1 MKKISIASATCIALA
16 LWSSFA
22 SAADMPLKAPPAAP
36 AVSTWTGFYLGVQGG
51 GVFSHEVGT
60 TLFSTVLSTAGS
72 QTAGDVDGAVGG
84 FEVGYNYQ
92 LSQSWLIGVQGD
104 WSWTGA
110 NGSTSRASNIAGI
123 TLNGTTNDR
132 WIATATGRVG
142 YLTNDWLLY
151 GKAGGAWMRA
161 NYGANAMAGPVFL
174 EVGTTS
180 VTRSGFTAGI
190 GVEHKLSRN
199 ITGKIE
205 YDYLDFGTKQVLFTF
220 PGIGSNGANVRTQM
234 SELLVGISY
243 LLQP

>member
-1 MKKISIASATCIALA
+1 MNIFKIVSVVCVALA
-16 LWSSFA
+16 LGSSCA
-22 SAADMPLKAPPAAP
+22 WAADMALKAPPP
-36 AVSTWTGFYLGVQGG
+36 PPVVSTWTGFYVGVQGG

-72 QTAGDVDGAVGG
+72 QTPGNVNGAVGG
-84 FEVGYNYQ
+84 FDIGYNYQ
-92 LSQSWLIGVQGD
+92 LNQSWLIGVQGD

-123 TLNGTTNDR
+123 TLNGSTNNR

-142 YLTNDWLLY
+142 YLMSDWLLY
-151 GKAGGAWMRA
+151 GKAGGAWMKA

-174 EVGTTS
+174 EVGATS
-180 VTRSGFTAGI
+180 ITRSGFTAGV
-190 GVEHKLSRN
+190 GAERKFSRN

-234 SELLVGISY
+234 SELLAGITY